1 MEQAFGI
8 VLFAVVGVAA
18 VVAVVLFTG
27 SGEVYRQIG
36 KGPLALRDGEDR
48 PAGEPA
54 PGSAQASAERELEL
68 RQLLQAKSARRERRG
83 EAPLD
88 VDAELSQLLAPRIDS
103 GLEGEIRQLVHA
115 RNARR
120 ARRGEAP
127 LDVDDEVARRLGDL
141 S

>member
-1 MEQAFGI
+1 MEQVFGI

-18 VVAVVLFTG
+18 VVAVVLFAG
-27 SGEVYRQIG
+27 SGDVYRQIG

-54 PGSAQASAERELEL
+54 PGSAQASAERELEV
-68 RQLLQAKSARRERRG
+68 RQLLEAKSARRERRG

-88 VDAELSQLLAPRIDS
+88 VEAELAQLLAPRVDA
-103 GLEGEIRQLVHA
+103 GLEGEIRQFVHA
-115 RNARR
+115 RNTRR

-127 LDVDDEVARRLGDL
+127 LDVEAEVARQLSELG
-141 S
+141 